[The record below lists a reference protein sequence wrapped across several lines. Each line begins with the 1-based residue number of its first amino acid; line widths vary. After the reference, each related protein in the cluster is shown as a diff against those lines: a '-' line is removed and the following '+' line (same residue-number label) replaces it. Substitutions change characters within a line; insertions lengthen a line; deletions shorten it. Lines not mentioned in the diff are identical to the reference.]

1 MKKTF
6 SFRRPARAAACLA
19 ALALLLPAAVFA
31 ASHGNHDGWS
41 MLLSTDSTLN
51 DAKYYMARDLT
62 IDRTVRFQ
70 HDGPQ
75 TFCLAGR
82 TLTVNLT
89 GSGGRFVVT
98 TSLTVENCGSKGGIT
113 VNRGPINVYEPLTLT
128 SGVTVN
134 GEIDVM
140 TYQNGTVTQIG
151 SLTVESGSTVN
162 GTITVESGTTAD
174 ISGTV
179 NGAVTVEKGGIA
191 NISGKVTGRITV
203 ESGANL
209 TTNGA
214 DLSGGVDTS
223 GTTSL
228 TSTTVSGDGVTVKAG
243 TCTITGGTI
252 SNILKTGSNGGGVYV
267 EKGTC
272 ILDGTS
278 ITGNT
283 AQASGGSGGSGGG
296 VYVADGE
303 CIIRGDTQITGNTAQ
318 AGNGGGVYLA
328 GGSCTIQGNARITG
342 NAAQTGKGGGV
353 YVASGECTIDGSAQV
368 GENTAGGSGGGV
380 YVQAGST
387 CWIREYS
394 IVHKNR
400 AGGDGGGVCV
410 EAGSSFLLYSYV
422 QQNTAFGDGGGVYL
436 AGPAAGVGGYNM
448 DNATIYDNEAESGD
462 GGGIYAGENVKI
474 GMAAGSIDSN
484 TAHGDGGG
492 VYLAAGGSLSTT
504 TKITNNKAETGS
516 GGGVWATSG
525 CTIFLN
531 GDKNNIVGRLSENT
545 AKSGRGM
552 YVNGAGWTVEFNG
565 AKVYENDNLY
575 FAGSSSSSADYSA
588 LRIVERGAAE
598 STISGNIQA
607 INVDV
612 TMDKGTVR
620 SGSVVL
626 ENAKW
631 LMNGGYC
638 NISRFKTDGR
648 QKVWLYGGYFDA
660 PPSDKDNILVGST
673 GNPCVM
679 FPISGDVSNP
689 YFDPA
694 YKEGYSYGVYA
705 VKNDAASLNQGTITY
720 DSQPVVPGEDFTIIP
735 NGTTLLEYSCTDAAG
750 SPVSGWPTNAGAY
763 TIRAK
768 CLNAVEKWYA
778 ETSFDLTIAKATPAY
793 TEPTGLTARLGK
805 PLSDVALP
813 QGWAWKDG
821 SAVPEQEG
829 TQTFLA
835 VYTPADTANYNTVE
849 LDLTVQVEH
858 AHVGVPQPEQPATC
872 TEPGVKAYYECSVC
886 GAPFK
891 DAACDTPIA
900 DLDSWKVIQALGHDW
915 GVWASN
921 GDDTHTRTCRRP
933 DCGEVEKEACTGGEA
948 TYFLQAVCERCG
960 GAYGP
965 LEEDTRYPAGEI
977 SVEGINDT
985 IFDKFLDP
993 GKITFD
999 SFVFGRSL
1007 RVSITADDDSQH
1019 VGGYTPDKA
1028 PKVEYYIHS
1037 GGTALS
1043 FAEVQQKEFTPY
1055 QGVFTIRPDDKLVIY
1070 AKITDY
1076 AGNTAWISSDGIVLD
1091 ATAPAI
1097 TGVENG
1103 ASYYVTQALKASD
1116 ENLNT
1121 VAVNGDAVAAD
1132 FTLTGD
1138 TKATYAVVV
1147 TDKAGNVTS
1156 VTVEMKPLSD
1166 LEKVMEGLTEQ
1177 TVTSG
1182 DRPRLQAL
1190 EATLKGIDLT
1200 DATQAEKDKVE
1211 SLLARCQALL
1221 TRLDWMEW
1229 TPSPTAT
1236 PVPTAAPAATP
1247 APKPA
1252 ATAKPTP
1259 APTATPEPSAAPE
1272 PSASAEPTATPEP
1285 LPTES
1290 PAPSQGQE
1298 PASGFPWGLA
1308 LLGLALAALIGLVV
1322 ILVLRRRSD
1331 DEQQ

>member
-1 MKKTF
+1 MKK
-6 SFRRPARAAACLA
+6 SSIRAALLRGAACLA
-19 ALALLLPAAVFA
+19 ALALVLPGAGFAADHGGHSDSEWAYMPAAGGA
-31 ASHGNHDGWS
+31 
-41 MLLSTDSTLN
+41 LN
-51 DAKYYMARDLT
+51 KPAYYLHRND
-62 IDRTVRFQ
+62 IVIENGVIFQ
-70 HDGPQ
+70 GDNNQ
-75 TFCLAGR
+75 ILCLAGR
-82 TLTVNLT
+82 TLIVKLAAVPKNREFIVTAPLT
-89 GSGGRFVVT
+89 IESCSGKGE
-98 TSLTVENCGSKGGIT
+98 LTVTG
-113 VNRGPINVYEPLTLT
+113 GPIEVYEPLTLT
-128 SGVTVN
+128 ENVTVS
-134 GEIDVM
+134 GDIEVK
-140 TYQNGTVTQIG
+140 TYSPQTG
-151 SLTVESGSTVN
+151 SLTVGAGSTVN
-162 GTITVESGTTAD
+162 GTITVESGCTAD
-174 ISGTV
+174 IYGTVKRTITVKEGGTLNLYDGAEVSGRVVTSGACTINGGTVKGITV
-179 NGAVTVEKGGIA
+179 NGGVCTINDGTIQNAYD
-191 NISGKVTGRITV
+191 
-203 ESGANL
+203 ESGVSVN
-209 TTNGA
+209 
-214 DLSGGVDTS
+214 GGV
-223 GTTSL
+223 
-228 TSTTVSGDGVTVKAG
+228 
-243 TCTITGGTI
+243 CTITGGTI
-252 SNILKTGSNGGGVYV
+252 QNNKNENGNGGGVYV
-267 EKGTC
+267 DGGTC
-272 ILDGTS
+272 TISGGS
-278 ITGNT
+278 ITNNT
-283 AQASGGSGGSGGG
+283 AQNGGG
-296 VYVADGE
+296 VYVAGGE
-303 CIIRGDTQITGNTAQ
+303 CIINGAMNVAANITNNTAQ
-318 AGNGGGVYLA
+318 NGNGGGVYVA
-328 GGSCTIQGNARITG
+328 GGKCTVDGYAEVTDNTASY
-342 NAAQTGKGGGV
+342 GGGV
-353 YVASGECTIDGSAQV
+353 YVASGATCWLREHSGIRSNNANAD
-368 GENTAGGSGGGV
+368 GGGV
-380 YVQAGST
+380 YVKENSEFVVYSTVTENTAGS
-387 CWIREYS
+387 
-394 IVHKNR
+394 
-400 AGGDGGGVCV
+400 
-410 EAGSSFLLYSYV
+410 
-422 QQNTAFGDGGGVYL
+422 DGGGVYL
-436 AGPAAGVGGYNM
+436 AGPAADGLYYRMDDAAISRNQATGSGGGICAGENVRIAMNSGYFRSNTASNGGGVYLSYGAELASYAQFRENR
-448 DNATIYDNEAESGD
+448 ATGD
-462 GGGIYAGENVKI
+462 GGGIW
-474 GMAAGSIDSN
+474 AA
-484 TAHGDGGG
+484 
-492 VYLAAGGSLSTT
+492 
-504 TKITNNKAETGS
+504 
-516 GGGVWATSG
+516 SG
-525 CTIFLN
+525 CTIYLN
-531 GDKNNIVGRLSENT
+531 GNENYRGLLSGNT
-545 AKSGRGM
+545 AARGGGM
-552 YVNGAGWTVEFNG
+552 FVAGEQWLVEFNG
-565 AKVYENDNLY
+565 TQVDSDNDLH
-575 FAGSSSSSADYSA
+575 FLGDGSNSKNYGV
-588 LRIVERGAAE
+588 LRIGDRGDDE
-598 STISGNIQA
+598 SIIRGNIKA

-612 TMDKGTVR
+612 TMDKGTVQ
-620 SGSVVL
+620 SSSVTL

-631 LMNGGYC
+631 LMYGGYC
-638 NISRFKTDGR
+638 NISGFKTDGW
-648 QKVWLYGGYFDA
+648 QKTYLYGGYFDA
-660 PPSDKDNILVGST
+660 PPSDKDNILVGNT
-673 GNPCVM
+673 DNPCKILE
-679 FPISGDVSNP
+679 ISGKVGDAN
-689 YFDPA
+689 YDPA
-694 YKEGYSYGVYA
+694 YKEGYSYGVYEQDDTKAAFAAENIVYDGEA
-705 VKNDAASLNQGTITY
+705 VEFGADVQLSPAGT
-720 DSQPVVPGEDFTIIP
+720 V
-735 NGTTLLEYSCTDAAG
+735 LLEYSCTDAAG

-813 QGWAWKDG
+813 QGWKWKDG
-821 SAVPEQEG
+821 NTVPKQEG
-829 TQTFLA
+829 TQTFPA

-849 LDLTVQVEH
+849 LVLTVQVEH

-965 LEEDTRYPAGEI
+965 LEEDTWYPAGEI

-1132 FTLTGD
+1132 FTLAGD
-1138 TKATYAVVV
+1138 TEATYAVVV

-1200 DATQAEKDKVE
+1200 DATQAEQDKVE
-1211 SLLARCQALL
+1211 SMLARCQALL

>member
-1 MKKTF
+1 MKK
-6 SFRRPARAAACLA
+6 SSIRAALLRGAACLA
-19 ALALLLPAAVFA
+19 ALALVLPGAGFAADHGGHSDSEWAYMPAAGGA
-31 ASHGNHDGWS
+31 
-41 MLLSTDSTLN
+41 LN
-51 DAKYYMARDLT
+51 KPAYYLHRND
-62 IDRTVRFQ
+62 IVIENGVIFQ
-70 HDGPQ
+70 GDNNQ
-75 TFCLAGR
+75 ILCLAGR
-82 TLTVNLT
+82 TLIVKLAAVPKNREFIVTAPLT
-89 GSGGRFVVT
+89 IESCSGKGE
-98 TSLTVENCGSKGGIT
+98 LTVTG
-113 VNRGPINVYEPLTLT
+113 GPIEVYEPLTLT
-128 SGVTVN
+128 ENVTVS
-134 GEIDVM
+134 GDIEVK
-140 TYQNGTVTQIG
+140 TYSPQTG
-151 SLTVESGSTVN
+151 SLTVGAGSTVN
-162 GTITVESGTTAD
+162 GTITVESGCTAD
-174 ISGTV
+174 IYGTVKRTITVKEGGTLNLYDGAEVSGRVVTSGACTINGGTVKGITV
-179 NGAVTVEKGGIA
+179 NGGVCTINDGTIQNAYD
-191 NISGKVTGRITV
+191 
-203 ESGANL
+203 ESGVSVN
-209 TTNGA
+209 
-214 DLSGGVDTS
+214 GGV
-223 GTTSL
+223 
-228 TSTTVSGDGVTVKAG
+228 
-243 TCTITGGTI
+243 CTITGGTI
-252 SNILKTGSNGGGVYV
+252 QNNKNENGNGGGVYV
-267 EKGTC
+267 AGGKC
-272 ILDGTS
+272 IIDGYAEVN
-278 ITGNT
+278 GNT
-283 AQASGGSGGSGGG
+283 ARNGGG
-296 VYVADGE
+296 VYVAGGE
-303 CIIRGDTQITGNTAQ
+303 CTIDGAMDAGASIAGNTAKK
-318 AGNGGGVYLA
+318 GNGGGVYVA
-328 GGSCTIQGNARITG
+328 GGKCTVDGYAEVTDNTASY
-342 NAAQTGKGGGV
+342 GGGV
-353 YVASGECTIDGSAQV
+353 YVASGATCWLRENSGIRSNTANADGGGVYAEESSDLIVYSAV
-368 GENTAGGSGGGV
+368 TENTAGS
-380 YVQAGST
+380 
-387 CWIREYS
+387 
-394 IVHKNR
+394 
-400 AGGDGGGVCV
+400 
-410 EAGSSFLLYSYV
+410 
-422 QQNTAFGDGGGVYL
+422 DGGGVYL
-436 AGPAAGVGGYNM
+436 AGPAADGLYYRMDDAAISRNQATGSGGGICAGENVRIAMNSGYFRSNTASNGGGVYLSSGGELGI
-448 DNATIYDNEAESGD
+448 NAQFRENSATGD
-462 GGGIYAGENVKI
+462 GGGIWATVDCEIYLNSSNNFRGLLSGNTAARGGGMFVAGEQW
-474 GMAAGSIDSN
+474 
-484 TAHGDGGG
+484 
-492 VYLAAGGSLSTT
+492 L
-504 TKITNNKAETGS
+504 
-516 GGGVWATSG
+516 
-525 CTIFLN
+525 
-531 GDKNNIVGRLSENT
+531 
-545 AKSGRGM
+545 
-552 YVNGAGWTVEFNG
+552 VEFNG
-565 AKVYENDNLY
+565 TQVDSDNDLVFWGNGENSILKI
-575 FAGSSSSSADYSA
+575 G
-588 LRIVERGAAE
+588 RGGAFE

-607 INVDV
+607 TNVNV

-620 SGSVVL
+620 SSSVTL
-626 ENAKW
+626 TNAKW
-631 LMNGGYC
+631 LIYGGYC
-638 NISRFKTDGR
+638 SISKITTDGQ
-648 QKVWLYGGYFDA
+648 QKVTLHGGYFDVE
-660 PPSDKDNILVGST
+660 PTDPNIQVGNNSK
-673 GNPCVM
+673 M
-679 FPISGDVSNP
+679 LPISGNAGDP
-689 YFDPA
+689 YYDPA

-813 QGWAWKDG
+813 QGWAWKNG
-821 SAVPEQEG
+821 AAVPEQEG

-933 DCGEVEKEACTGGEA
+933 DCDEVEKEACTGGEA

-1076 AGNTAWISSDGIVLD
+1076 AGNTAWISSDGLVLD

-1132 FTLTGD
+1132 FTLAGD
-1138 TKATYAVVV
+1138 TEATYAVVV

-1200 DATQAEKDKVE
+1200 DATQAEQDKVE
-1211 SLLARCQALL
+1211 SMLARCQALL

-1308 LLGLALAALIGLVV
+1308 LLGLALAALIGLAV
-1322 ILVLRRRSD
+1322 ILILRRRSD

>member
-1 MKKTF
+1 MKK
-6 SFRRPARAAACLA
+6 SSIRAALLRGAACLA
-19 ALALLLPAAVFA
+19 ALALVLPGAGFAADHGGHSDSEWAYMPAAGGA
-31 ASHGNHDGWS
+31 
-41 MLLSTDSTLN
+41 LN
-51 DAKYYMARDLT
+51 KPAYYLHRND
-62 IDRTVRFQ
+62 IVIENGVIFQ
-70 HDGPQ
+70 GDNNQ
-75 TFCLAGR
+75 ILCLAGR
-82 TLTVNLT
+82 TLIVKLAAVPKNREFIVTAPLT
-89 GSGGRFVVT
+89 IESCSGKGE
-98 TSLTVENCGSKGGIT
+98 LTVTG
-113 VNRGPINVYEPLTLT
+113 GPIEVYEPLTLT
-128 SGVTVN
+128 ENVTVS
-134 GEIDVM
+134 GDIEVK
-140 TYQNGTVTQIG
+140 TYSPQTG
-151 SLTVESGSTVN
+151 SLTVGAGSTVN
-162 GTITVESGTTAD
+162 GTITVESGCTAD
-174 ISGTV
+174 IYGTVKRTITVKEGGTLNLYDGAEVSGRVVTSGACTINGGTVKGITV
-179 NGAVTVEKGGIA
+179 NGGVCTINGGTIQNA
-191 NISGKVTGRITV
+191 YD
-203 ESGANL
+203 ESGVSVN
-209 TTNGA
+209 
-214 DLSGGVDTS
+214 GGV
-223 GTTSL
+223 
-228 TSTTVSGDGVTVKAG
+228 
-243 TCTITGGTI
+243 CTITGGTI
-252 SNILKTGSNGGGVYV
+252 QNNKNENGNGGGVYV
-267 EKGTC
+267 DGGTC
-272 ILDGTS
+272 TISGGS
-278 ITGNT
+278 ITNNT
-283 AQASGGSGGSGGG
+283 AQNGGG
-296 VYVADGE
+296 VYVAGGE
-303 CIIRGDTQITGNTAQ
+303 CIINGAMNVAANITNNTAQ
-318 AGNGGGVYLA
+318 NGNGGGVYVA
-328 GGSCTIQGNARITG
+328 GGKCTVDGYAEVTDNTASY
-342 NAAQTGKGGGV
+342 GGGV
-353 YVASGECTIDGSAQV
+353 YVASGATCWLREHSGIRSNNANAD
-368 GENTAGGSGGGV
+368 GGGV
-380 YVQAGST
+380 YVKENSEFVVYSTVTENTAGS
-387 CWIREYS
+387 
-394 IVHKNR
+394 
-400 AGGDGGGVCV
+400 
-410 EAGSSFLLYSYV
+410 
-422 QQNTAFGDGGGVYL
+422 DGGGVYL
-436 AGPAAGVGGYNM
+436 AGPAVGTDGKAGSYNM
-448 DNATIYDNEAESGD
+448 TDAGITKNTATGN
-462 GGGIYAGENVKI
+462 GGGIYAGEGVRIN
-474 GMAAGSIDSN
+474 MSAGTLRYN
-484 TAHGDGGG
+484 TALNGGG
-492 VYLAAGGSLSTT
+492 VYLSYG
-504 TKITNNKAETGS
+504 AELASYAQFRENSATGD
-516 GGGVWATSG
+516 GGGIWAASG
-525 CTIFLN
+525 CTIYLN
-531 GDKNNIVGRLSENT
+531 GNENYRGLLSGNT
-545 AKSGRGM
+545 AARGGGM
-552 YVNGAGWTVEFNG
+552 FVAGEQWLVEFNG
-565 AKVYENDNLY
+565 TQVDSDNDLH
-575 FAGSSSSSADYSA
+575 FLGDGSSSKNYGV
-588 LRIVERGAAE
+588 LRIGDRGDDE
-598 STISGNIQA
+598 SIIRGNIKA

-612 TMDKGTVR
+612 TMDKGTVQ
-620 SGSVVL
+620 SSSVTL

-631 LMNGGYC
+631 LMHGGYC
-638 NISRFKTDGR
+638 NISGFKTDGW
-648 QKVWLYGGYFDA
+648 QKTYLYGGYFDA
-660 PPSDKDNILVGST
+660 PPSDKDNILVGSD
-673 GNPCVM
+673 GNPTVM
-679 FPISGDVSNP
+679 FRISGNESDP
-689 YFDPA
+689 YYDPA
-694 YKEGYSYGVYA
+694 YKEGYSYGVYEQDDTKAAFAAENIVYDGEA
-705 VKNDAASLNQGTITY
+705 VEFGT
-720 DSQPVVPGEDFTIIP
+720 DVQLSPA
-735 NGTTLLEYSCTDAAG
+735 GTVLLEYSCTNAAD

-778 ETSFDLTIAKATPAY
+778 EKSFVLTISKATPAY

-813 QGWAWKDG
+813 QGWAWKNG
-821 SAVPEQEG
+821 STVPEQEG
-829 TQTFLA
+829 TQTFPA

-849 LDLTVQVEH
+849 LVLTVQVEH

-965 LEEDTRYPAGEI
+965 LEEDTWYPAGEI

-985 IFDKFLDP
+985 IFNKFLDP

-999 SFVFGRSL
+999 PFVFGRSL

-1091 ATAPAI
+1091 ATAPGL

-1116 ENLNT
+1116 ENLAT
-1121 VAVNGDAVAAD
+1121 VAVNGDAVSAD
-1132 FTLTGD
+1132 FTLAGD
-1138 TKATYAVVV
+1138 AKATYAVVV
-1147 TDKAGNVTS
+1147 TDHAGNTTT

-1200 DATQAEKDKVE
+1200 DATQAEQDKVE
-1211 SLLARCQALL
+1211 SMLARCQALL

>member
-1 MKKTF
+1 MKK
-6 SFRRPARAAACLA
+6 SSIRAALLRGAACLA
-19 ALALLLPAAVFA
+19 ALALVLPGAGFAADHGGHSDSEWAYMPAAGGA
-31 ASHGNHDGWS
+31 
-41 MLLSTDSTLN
+41 LN
-51 DAKYYMARDLT
+51 KPAYYLHRND
-62 IDRTVRFQ
+62 IVIENGVIFQ
-70 HDGPQ
+70 GDNNQ
-75 TFCLAGR
+75 ILCLAGR
-82 TLTVNLT
+82 TLIVKLAAVPKNREFIVTAPLT
-89 GSGGRFVVT
+89 IESCSGKGE
-98 TSLTVENCGSKGGIT
+98 LTVTG
-113 VNRGPINVYEPLTLT
+113 GPIEVYEPLTLT
-128 SGVTVN
+128 ENVTVS
-134 GEIDVM
+134 GDIEVK
-140 TYQNGTVTQIG
+140 TYSPQTG
-151 SLTVESGSTVN
+151 SLTVGAGSTVN
-162 GTITVESGTTAD
+162 GTITVESGCTAD
-174 ISGTV
+174 IYGTVKRTITVKEGGTLNLYDGAEVSGRVVTSGACTINGGTVKGITV
-179 NGAVTVEKGGIA
+179 NGGVCTINDGTIQNAYD
-191 NISGKVTGRITV
+191 
-203 ESGANL
+203 ESGVSVN
-209 TTNGA
+209 
-214 DLSGGVDTS
+214 GGV
-223 GTTSL
+223 
-228 TSTTVSGDGVTVKAG
+228 
-243 TCTITGGTI
+243 CTITGGTI
-252 SNILKTGSNGGGVYV
+252 QNNKNENGNGGGVYV
-267 EKGTC
+267 AGGEC
-272 ILDGTS
+272 IINGAMNVAAN
-278 ITGNT
+278 ITNNT
-283 AQASGGSGGSGGG
+283 AQNGNGGG
-296 VYVADGE
+296 VYVAGGKCTVDGYAE
-303 CIIRGDTQITGNTAQ
+303 VTDNTAS
-318 AGNGGGVYLA
+318 Y
-328 GGSCTIQGNARITG
+328 
-342 NAAQTGKGGGV
+342 GGGV
-353 YVASGECTIDGSAQV
+353 YVASGATCWLREHSGIRSNNANAD
-368 GENTAGGSGGGV
+368 GGGV
-380 YVQAGST
+380 YVKENSEFVVYSTVTENTAGS
-387 CWIREYS
+387 
-394 IVHKNR
+394 
-400 AGGDGGGVCV
+400 
-410 EAGSSFLLYSYV
+410 
-422 QQNTAFGDGGGVYL
+422 DGGGVYL
-436 AGPAAGVGGYNM
+436 AGPAVGTDGKAGSYNM
-448 DNATIYDNEAESGD
+448 TDAGITKNTATGN
-462 GGGIYAGENVKI
+462 GGGIYAGEGVRIN
-474 GMAAGSIDSN
+474 MSAGTLRYN
-484 TAHGDGGG
+484 TALNGGG
-492 VYLAAGGSLSTT
+492 VYLSYG
-504 TKITNNKAETGS
+504 AELASYAQFRENSATGD
-516 GGGVWATSG
+516 GGGIWAASG
-525 CTIFLN
+525 CTIYLN
-531 GDKNNIVGRLSENT
+531 GNENYRGLLSGNT
-545 AKSGRGM
+545 AARGGGM
-552 YVNGAGWTVEFNG
+552 FVAGEQWLVEFNG
-565 AKVYENDNLY
+565 TQVDSDNDLH
-575 FAGSSSSSADYSA
+575 FLGDGSSSKNYGV
-588 LRIVERGAAE
+588 LRIGDRGDDE
-598 STISGNIQA
+598 SIIRGNIKA

-620 SGSVVL
+620 SSSVTL
-626 ENAKW
+626 TNAKW
-631 LMNGGYC
+631 LIYGGYC
-638 NISRFKTDGR
+638 SISKITTDGQ
-648 QKVWLYGGYFDA
+648 QKVTLHGGYFDVE
-660 PPSDKDNILVGST
+660 PTDPNIQVGNNSK
-673 GNPCVM
+673 M
-679 FPISGDVSNP
+679 LPISGNAGDP
-689 YFDPA
+689 YYDPA

-813 QGWAWKDG
+813 QGWAWKNG
-821 SAVPEQEG
+821 AAVPEQEG

-965 LEEDTRYPAGEI
+965 LEEDTWYPAGEI

-1132 FTLTGD
+1132 FTLAGD
-1138 TKATYAVVV
+1138 TEATYAVVV

-1200 DATQAEKDKVE
+1200 DATQAEQDKVE
-1211 SLLARCQALL
+1211 SMLARCQALL

>member
-1 MKKTF
+1 MKK
-6 SFRRPARAAACLA
+6 SSIRAALLRGAACLA
-19 ALALLLPAAVFA
+19 ALALVLPGAGFAADHGGHSDSEWAYMPAAGGA
-31 ASHGNHDGWS
+31 
-41 MLLSTDSTLN
+41 LN
-51 DAKYYMARDLT
+51 KPAYYLHRND
-62 IDRTVRFQ
+62 IVIENGVIFQ
-70 HDGPQ
+70 GDNNQ
-75 TFCLAGR
+75 ILCLAGR
-82 TLTVNLT
+82 TLIVKLAAVPKNREFIVTAPLT
-89 GSGGRFVVT
+89 IESCSGKGE
-98 TSLTVENCGSKGGIT
+98 LTVTG
-113 VNRGPINVYEPLTLT
+113 GPIEVYEPLTLT
-128 SGVTVN
+128 ENVTVS
-134 GEIDVM
+134 GDIEVK
-140 TYQNGTVTQIG
+140 TYSPQTG
-151 SLTVESGSTVN
+151 SLTVGAGSTVN
-162 GTITVESGTTAD
+162 GTITVESGCTAD
-174 ISGTV
+174 IYGTVKRTITVKEGGTLNLYDGAEVSGRVVTSGACTINGGTVKGITV
-179 NGAVTVEKGGIA
+179 NGGVCTINDGTIQNAYD
-191 NISGKVTGRITV
+191 
-203 ESGANL
+203 ESGVSVN
-209 TTNGA
+209 
-214 DLSGGVDTS
+214 GGV
-223 GTTSL
+223 
-228 TSTTVSGDGVTVKAG
+228 
-243 TCTITGGTI
+243 CTITGGTI
-252 SNILKTGSNGGGVYV
+252 QNNKNENG
-267 EKGTC
+267 
-272 ILDGTS
+272 
-278 ITGNT
+278 N
-283 AQASGGSGGSGGG
+283 
-296 VYVADGE
+296 
-303 CIIRGDTQITGNTAQ
+303 
-318 AGNGGGVYLA
+318 
-328 GGSCTIQGNARITG
+328 
-342 NAAQTGKGGGV
+342 GGGV
-353 YVASGECTIDGSAQV
+353 YVASGATCWLREHSGIRSNNANAD
-368 GENTAGGSGGGV
+368 GGGV
-380 YVQAGST
+380 YVKENSEFVVYSTVTENTAGS
-387 CWIREYS
+387 
-394 IVHKNR
+394 
-400 AGGDGGGVCV
+400 
-410 EAGSSFLLYSYV
+410 
-422 QQNTAFGDGGGVYL
+422 DGGGVYL
-436 AGPAAGVGGYNM
+436 AGPAADGLYYRMDDAAISRNQATGSGGGICAGENVRIAMNSGYFRSNTASNGGGVYLSSGGELGI
-448 DNATIYDNEAESGD
+448 NAQFRENSATGD
-462 GGGIYAGENVKI
+462 GGGIWATVDCEIYLNSSNNFRGLLSGNTAARGGGMFVAGEQW
-474 GMAAGSIDSN
+474 
-484 TAHGDGGG
+484 
-492 VYLAAGGSLSTT
+492 L
-504 TKITNNKAETGS
+504 
-516 GGGVWATSG
+516 
-525 CTIFLN
+525 
-531 GDKNNIVGRLSENT
+531 
-545 AKSGRGM
+545 
-552 YVNGAGWTVEFNG
+552 VEFNG
-565 AKVYENDNLY
+565 TQVDSDNDLVFWGNGENSILKI
-575 FAGSSSSSADYSA
+575 G
-588 LRIVERGAAE
+588 RGGAFE

-607 INVDV
+607 TNVNV

-620 SGSVVL
+620 SSSVTL
-626 ENAKW
+626 TNAKW
-631 LMNGGYC
+631 LIYGGYC
-638 NISRFKTDGR
+638 SISKITTDGQ
-648 QKVWLYGGYFDA
+648 QKVTLHGGYFDVE
-660 PPSDKDNILVGST
+660 PTDPNIQVGNNSK
-673 GNPCVM
+673 M
-679 FPISGDVSNP
+679 LPISGNAGDP
-689 YFDPA
+689 YYDPA

-813 QGWAWKDG
+813 QGWAWKNG
-821 SAVPEQEG
+821 AAVPEQEG

-965 LEEDTRYPAGEI
+965 LEEDTWYPAGEI

-1132 FTLTGD
+1132 FTLAGD
-1138 TKATYAVVV
+1138 TEATYAVVV

-1200 DATQAEKDKVE
+1200 DATQAEQDKVE
-1211 SLLARCQALL
+1211 SMLARCQALL